1 MALGITRNKKLGPNW
16 TGPRKKREKMAIKSS
31 FRGGMDGYHAHHAE
45 IQKMQMN
52 SRTSIDENSLPIYR
66 EDDDGA
72 YVEEDTSRDP
82 YKELGTAKEMDSGY

>member
-1 MALGITRNKKLGPNW
+1 
-16 TGPRKKREKMAIKSS
+16 
-31 FRGGMDGYHAHHAE
+31 
-45 IQKMQMN
+45 MN